1 MYLLVV
7 TYILIASAPAAQS
20 PRPPLAPAIST
31 DKVATYKS
39 LEECRKA
46 AAAFVTD
53 PAERDTTTTGFSF
66 MTRTF
71 CAPVPDV
78 DSVAG

>member
-1 MYLLVV
+1 MFLLVV
-7 TYILIASAPAAQS
+7 TYILIASAPASQS

-39 LEECRKA
+39 LPECQKA
-46 AAAFVTD
+46 AAAFLTD
-53 PAERDTTTTGFSF
+53 SADRDTPTTGFTF